1 MKVNFISLLLLTLTC
16 WIFDVPAITIIS
28 QNLQCGQAQIHERIG
43 RLVEQVMTFKA
54 DVVALQE
61 VCSDESL
68 DVALLMKQQLMRHG
82 FAVKFFDRLFT
93 HLGYEHFEEELVIFS
108 RLDVDEATKGY
119 LPYSPLQR
127 GYLAIH
133 IGQNWYVNT
142 HLTHESEASTL
153 RFQQMEFL
161 AKKYSGQSAIIL
173 GDFNA
178 GPNER
183 ESQAFLGHKYHPYF
197 PGPTW
202 PSRAPLH
209 SYDGFWCNFLPP
221 LPPTTHLLE
230 DIGSD
235 HLGITLNFL

>member
-1 MKVNFISLLLLTLTC
+1 MLD
-16 WIFDVPAITIIS
+16 FDVSRTIIS

-153 RFQQMEFL
+153 RSTDEFL
-161 AKKYSGQSAIIL
+161 AKKYSGDHSIL

-178 GPNER
+178 GRRSAVPR
-183 ESQAFLGHKYHPYF
+183 CFLTPSITYF
-197 PGPTW
+197 PG
-202 PSRAPLH
+202 RLAP
-209 SYDGFWCNFLPP
+209 GTAFIRRFLV
-221 LPPTTHLLE
+221 
-230 DIGSD
+230 
-235 HLGITLNFL
+235 